1 LFSHCY
7 RPTTGPIGRERP
19 SLTEAVTTSLISVY
33 LNMRRTP
40 MTAAYHR
47 TEGWSISNQPYDKE
61 KVLSVCRLRLR
72 HQQDLDWWLQRFSLP
87 RQLCKC

>member
-1 LFSHCY
+1 
-7 RPTTGPIGRERP
+7 
-19 SLTEAVTTSLISVY
+19 
-33 LNMRRTP
+33 